1 MVLVREHN
9 VYKVAPVRICN
20 GQEQESRVCN
30 EQVTLQIKD
39 FFNSNPRKSPKGKDL
54 GGVGEENSLVSP

>member
-1 MVLVREHN
+1 MCI
-9 VYKVAPVRICN
+9 ICN

-39 FFNSNPRKSPKGKDL
+39 FFNSNPRKSPKGKDF
-54 GGVGEENSLVSP
+54 GGGEVNSLVPP

>member
-39 FFNSNPRKSPKGKDL
+39 FFNCNPTKSPKGKDF
-54 GGVGEENSLVSP
+54 GEGKKTH

>member
-9 VYKVAPVRICN
+9 VYKVESVRIFN
-20 GQEQESRVCN
+20 AQEQESRVCN

-39 FFNSNPRKSPKGKDL
+39 FFKVTPEKVPKERTL
-54 GGVGEENSLVSP
+54 REEENSLVSP